1 MSKDNK
7 DAILAMIRS
16 LYEALN
22 WGPDKAPGWDAF
34 KACFHETARLYPSAR
49 PMEALS
55 VDAFVER
62 MDAQRQSGNL
72 ASFSETMLGEDV
84 LVFGNVAVAFSA
96 YETLMN
102 DGDTS
107 RGLNAFHLA
116 HDGNEWKVLS
126 LAWDNESADLPLPSL
141 PRSAR

>member
-1 MSKDNK
+1 MSDESKN
-7 DAILAMIRS
+7 AILDVIRT
-16 LYEALN
+16 LYQALN
-22 WGPDKAPGWDAF
+22 WGPDKAPGWEAF
-34 KACFHETARLYPSAR
+34 KSCFHESARLYPSAR
-49 PMEALS
+49 PMEAVS

-62 MDAQRQSGNL
+62 MDAQRKNGNL

-107 RGLNAFHLA
+107 RGLNAFHFA
-116 HDGNEWKVLS
+116 HDGNEWKVLT
-126 LAWDNESADLPLPSL
+126 LAWDNASADLPLPDL
-141 PRSAR
+141 PRVAG